1 MRLLVNGAPPPYGRR
16 VGRRRA
22 RALAPH
28 PLLAGL
34 LFLIL
39 LLKTIPAGT
48 MLVAS
53 DDGWPR
59 LALCSGVAALPTG
72 GSVPAAEHGAHAT
85 GHHQAP
91 ESHHRE
97 PQPAKPAEIP
107 CAFAALAAPTLPP
120 APPFIAVALRPV
132 EQLPLAATAP
142 ASRLPALAAPPPPAT
157 GPPHSV

>member
-1 MRLLVNGAPPPYGRR
+1 M
-16 VGRRRA
+16 
-22 RALAPH
+22 APH

-34 LFLIL
+34 LFLTL
-39 LLKTIPAGT
+39 LLKTIPGGY

-59 LALCSGVAALPTG
+59 LALCSGVAAPPSG
-72 GSVPAAEHGAHAT
+72 GTVPAADEGAHAT

-91 ESHHRE
+91 EAHHNE

-120 APPFIAVALRPV
+120 APPVIAAALRPV
-132 EQLPLAATAP
+132 APLPLAATAP
-142 ASRLPALAAPPPPAT
+142 ALRLPALAAPPPPAT